1 MSGHRVQFADL
12 PPTEHK
18 GSPKFHS
25 KRSFLWLLNLVQ
37 MMNSTRM
44 NKGKFSLLRE
54 GKLLRAL
61 FRLQVIFKLYFS
73 LNLKKTQLMR
83 NFKTRVEFLS
93 YFLSKMLEIIQN
105 IFPHYMAPL
114 SRVFF
119 FLCVTVLSLTSD
131 LLHLEISAVM
141 PFAPLLLSEVAVA
154 LFTLL
159 LTFFSFGSL
168 SERSSFL

>member
-1 MSGHRVQFADL
+1 
-12 PPTEHK
+12 
-18 GSPKFHS
+18 
-25 KRSFLWLLNLVQ
+25 
-37 MMNSTRM
+37 
-44 NKGKFSLLRE
+44 
-54 GKLLRAL
+54 
-61 FRLQVIFKLYFS
+61 
-73 LNLKKTQLMR
+73 MR

-168 SERSSFL
+168 SERSSFLWAHLKGTFSISCFCVFGSIKYKDKACGCVGPGGVIVSDWAAVSSLQLKKNPNLSPWWQVRLAEHVNEGMVDNC